1 MYDELIKALRYCG
14 NEPYDI
20 TKPCKVSP
28 WKLKRDAADAIER
41 LQADNADLE
50 NRIGHQNVTIAE
62 LYKTIEKLTKEIQT
76 R

>member
-1 MYDELIKALRYCG
+1 MYNELIKKLRV
-14 NEPYDI
+14 EPFEI
-20 TKPCKVSP
+20 ESSVLAKVMN
-28 WKLKRDAADAIER
+28 DAADAIER